1 MLRFVSTNKTIYEMM
16 LVFSTKK
23 NSTAI
28 YMGAKII
35 DIMSGRAAAN
45 VFCRMLRNV
54 KYVSYRK
61 RCTQM
66 YECDEVLVMFVYWF
80 GYLYLRVLPVRKK
93 KRISN

>member
-1 MLRFVSTNKTIYEMM
+1 ML

-54 KYVSYRK
+54 KYVACRK
-61 RCTQM
+61 RRTKM
-66 YECDEVLVMFVYWF
+66 YECDEALACV
-80 GYLYLRVLPVRKK
+80 RVRTCDAGKK